1 MNAKINAKPAK
12 RKIDQGE
19 DLVLL
24 PLGGTGEIGM
34 NCYCYGVGPALTRDW
49 LMVDLGV
56 KFGDERDP
64 GIDVIMPDVGYITK
78 NRKRFHGLVV
88 THAHEDHIGA
98 ICHLWSQ
105 LQCEIHCT
113 PFAAEL
119 LKLKLIEHGL
129 DEEVKLIVHKP
140 GSKFT
145 LGPFK
150 LELVPV
156 THSIP
161 ESCALF
167 IDSGRGTALHSG
179 DWKIDRTPQMGH
191 NIAEKR
197 FRELGDRGIDA
208 LVCDSTNVLREG
220 TSPSEK
226 DVYAT
231 LSDIIFNAKGRVA
244 VTTFASHVERISCAV
259 KAARSAGREVVIA
272 GRAMRNTIEAARKCG
287 YLKDAGAFLDFEEFG
302 YLPNDRVLLLCTG
315 SQGESR
321 AAIARIAEDS
331 HPQIA
336 LEKGDLVIFS
346 ARTIPGNEKD
356 VSAVLNNLAKL
367 NIDIITADDALVHSS
382 GHPRQ
387 GELKQ
392 MYEWVRPKILIPMHG
407 EPRHL
412 RAHVE
417 FAKAQGIPETLLLQ
431 DLKIARLKPG
441 QAEIIDEAPGGR
453 LHLDGK
459 LIVDSEDGP
468 ARDRRKLAMSGIIFV
483 SVLMNDKGDL
493 QDLVLEA
500 DGVPATLPQELE
512 ELAEDAFTA
521 MPRAR
526 RKDDNVV
533 AETIRTAIRRACD
546 NTWGKKPVCKVIVHR
561 NS

>member
-1 MNAKINAKPAK
+1 MNAKPAK

-34 NCYCYGVGPALTRDW
+34 NCYCYGVGPSNAREW
-49 LMVDLGV
+49 IMVDLGV
-56 KFGDERDP
+56 KFGDEKDP

-98 ICHLWSQ
+98 ICHLWPQ
-105 LQCEIHCT
+105 LECEIHCT

-129 DEEVKLIVHKP
+129 DGDVPIVIHKA
-140 GSKFT
+140 GSKFA

-150 LELVPV
+150 LEFVPV

-197 FRELGDRGIDA
+197 FRELGERGVDA

-220 TSPSEK
+220 LSPSEK
-226 DVYAT
+226 DVAAT
-231 LSDIIFNAKGRVA
+231 LADIIANAKGRVA

-259 KAARSAGREVVIA
+259 KAARTAGREVVIA

-346 ARTIPGNEKD
+346 ARTIPGNEKE

-367 NIDIITADDALVHSS
+367 EIDIITPDEAMVHSS

-392 MYEWVRPKILIPMHG
+392 MYEWVKPKILVPMHG

-412 RAHVE
+412 RAHAQ
-417 FAKAQGIPETLLLQ
+417 FAKAQGIPETILLE
-431 DLKIARLKPG
+431 DMKIARLKPG

-468 ARDRRKLAMSGIIFV
+468 AKERRKLSFSGIIFV
-483 SVLMNDKGDL
+483 SVLMNDRGDL

-512 ELAEDAFTA
+512 DLAEEAFTA

-546 NTWGKKPVCKVIVHR
+546 NTWGKKPVCRVVVHR
-561 NS
+561 IK

>member
-1 MNAKINAKPAK
+1 MNAKPTK
-12 RKIDQGE
+12 RKIDLGE

-34 NCYCYGVGPALTRDW
+34 NCYCYGVGPSQARDW

-56 KFGDERDP
+56 KFGDEQDP
-64 GIDVIMPDVGYITK
+64 GIDVIMPDVGYIAK

-98 ICHLWSQ
+98 ICHLWPQ
-105 LQCEIHCT
+105 LQCEVHCT

-129 DEEVKLIVHKP
+129 DEDVRLIIHKP
-140 GSKFT
+140 GAKFT

-167 IDSGRGTALHSG
+167 IDSGKGTALHSG
-179 DWKIDRTPQMGH
+179 DWKIDRHPQLGHAMG
-191 NIAEKR
+191 EKR
-197 FRELGDRGIDA
+197 LRELGERGVDA

-220 TSPSEK
+220 VSPSEK
-226 DVYAT
+226 DVAAT
-231 LSDIIFNAKGRVA
+231 LEDIIKHAPGRVA

-259 KAARSAGREVVIA
+259 RAARAAGREVVIA

-287 YLKDAGAFLDFEEFG
+287 LLKDAGAFLDIEEFG
-302 YLPNDRVLLLCTG
+302 YLPNNRVLLLCTG

-346 ARTIPGNEKD
+346 ARTIPGNEKE
-356 VSAVLNNLAKL
+356 VGAVINNLAKL
-367 NIDIITADDALVHSS
+367 DIDVITADEALVHSS

-392 MYEWVRPKILIPMHG
+392 MYEWLKPKILVPMHG

-412 RAHVE
+412 RAHVN
-417 FAKAQGIPETLLLQ
+417 FAKANGIPETILLE
-431 DLKIARLKPG
+431 DFKIARLKPG
-441 QAEIIDEAPGGR
+441 SAEIIDEAPGGR

-459 LIVDSEDGP
+459 LIVPGEDGP
-468 ARDRRKLAMSGIIFV
+468 ARQRRKLSFSGVVFV
-483 SVLMNDKGDL
+483 SVLMNAKLDL
-493 QDLVLEA
+493 QDITLIA
-500 DGVPATLPQELE
+500 DGLPQGLDEELE
-512 ELAEDAFTA
+512 SLAEAAFTA

-526 RKDDNVV
+526 RKDAATVE
-533 AETIRTAIRRACD
+533 ETLRTAIRRACD
-546 NTWGKKPVCKVIVHR
+546 NIWGKKPVCKVVVMQA
-561 NS
+561 

>member
-1 MNAKINAKPAK
+1 MNAKPAK

-34 NCYCYGVGPALTRDW
+34 NCYCYGVGPAQAREW
-49 LMVDLGV
+49 IMVDLGV

-64 GIDVIMPDVGYITK
+64 GIDLIMPDVGYITK

-98 ICHLWSQ
+98 ICHLWPQ

-129 DEEVKLIVHKP
+129 DEDVKLVVHKP

-179 DWKIDRTPQMGH
+179 DWKIDRSPQMGH

-197 FRELGDRGIDA
+197 FRELGERGVDA

-220 TSPSEK
+220 VSPSEK
-226 DVYAT
+226 DVAAT
-231 LSDIIFNAKGRVA
+231 LADIIANAKGRVA

-331 HPQIA
+331 HPQIS

-367 NIDIITADDALVHSS
+367 EIDIITPDEALVHSS

-392 MYEWVRPKILIPMHG
+392 MYEWLQPKILVPMHG

-412 RAHVE
+412 RAHAQ
-417 FAKAQGIPETLLLQ
+417 FAKAQGIPETILLE
-431 DLKIARLKPG
+431 DMKIARLKPG

-468 ARDRRKLAMSGIIFV
+468 AKERRKLSFSGIIFV

-500 DGVPATLPQELE
+500 NGVPASLPQELE
-512 ELAEDAFTA
+512 ERAEEAFTA

-533 AETIRTAIRRACD
+533 AETLRTAIRRACD
-546 NTWGKKPVCKVIVHR
+546 NEWGKKPVCKVVVHR
-561 NS
+561 V

>member
-1 MNAKINAKPAK
+1 MNTRQPKQQK
-12 RKIDQGE
+12 RKSDLGE
-19 DLVLL
+19 SLVLL
-24 PLGGTGEIGM
+24 PLGGIGEIGM
-34 NCYCYGVGPALTRDW
+34 NCYCYGVGPSNTRDW

-64 GIDVIMPDVGYITK
+64 GIDVIMPDVGFITK

-98 ICHLWSQ
+98 IAHLWPQ
-105 LQCEIHCT
+105 LECEVHCT

-119 LKLKLIEHGL
+119 LKLKFIEHGIDQDVQL
-129 DEEVKLIVHKP
+129 VVHKP
-140 GSKFT
+140 GAKFA

-167 IDSGRGTALHSG
+167 IETAQGNALHSG
-179 DWKIDRTPQMGH
+179 DWKIDLHPQLGH

-197 FRELGDRGIDA
+197 FREIGDKGVDA

-220 TSPSEK
+220 LSPSEK
-226 DVYAT
+226 DVS
-231 LSDIIFNAKGRVA
+231 LSLADIISHATGRVA
-244 VTTFASHVERISCAV
+244 VTTFASHVERISSAV
-259 KAARSAGREVVIA
+259 RAARAAGREVVIA
-272 GRAMRNTIEAARKCG
+272 GRAMRNTIEAARKVG
-287 YLKDAGAFLDFEEFG
+287 LLKDAGAFLDIEEFG

-315 SQGESR
+315 SQGEPR
-321 AAIARIAEDS
+321 AAIARIADDS

-346 ARTIPGNEKD
+346 ARTIPGNEKE
-356 VSAVLNNLAKL
+356 VSAVINNLAKQGIAVL
-367 NIDIITADDALVHSS
+367 TADDALVHSS

-392 MYEWVRPKILIPMHG
+392 MYEWVRPKILVPMHG
-407 EPRHL
+407 EARHL
-412 RAHVE
+412 AAHIA
-417 FAKAQGIPETLLLQ
+417 FAKAQGIPETLLLE

-441 QAEIIDEAPGGR
+441 EAEIIDEAPGGR

-468 ARDRRKLAMSGIIFV
+468 AKQRRKLSFSGVVFV
-483 SVLMNDKGDL
+483 SVLMNDKSDL
-493 QDLVLEA
+493 LDLVLEA
-500 DGVPATLPQELE
+500 DGLPPALPQELE
-512 ELAEDAFTA
+512 ELAEDAFTS

-526 RKDDNVV
+526 RKDTGAVSE
-533 AETIRTAIRRACD
+533 AIRNAVRRACD
-546 NTWGKKPVCKVIVHR
+546 NAWGKKPVCKVVVHQ
-561 NS
+561 N